1 MNKMLKIVK
10 VMMIVC
16 AILIPAILMA
26 QPGGGFDDDVLDNP
40 VPFDG
45 GVSLLVAA
53 GIGYGIKKVRDSRK
67 QQREQEL

>member
-1 MNKMLKIVK
+1 MKSMLKRLRALLLAS
-10 VMMIVC
+10 MILV
-16 AILIPAILMA
+16 PALLFA
-26 QPGGGFDDDVLDNP
+26 QTGFDDDVEDNA

-67 QQREQEL
+67 ANKQED